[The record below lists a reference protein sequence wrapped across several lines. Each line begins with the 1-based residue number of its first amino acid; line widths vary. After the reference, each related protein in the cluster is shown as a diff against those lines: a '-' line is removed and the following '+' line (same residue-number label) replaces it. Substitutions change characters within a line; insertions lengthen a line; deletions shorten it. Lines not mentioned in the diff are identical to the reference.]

1 MLIPDVFNAP
11 RLCRAG
17 GKFFWVRKIDLEG
30 FGIILN
36 WLDDVLPGERTELP
50 KLSDPESQKALE
62 SWSGIVLL
70 VWIALREHGVTYE
83 EAAGLYA
90 FDPTG
95 EDAEDPQTKRKAW
108 EQFHLLNCLFGRRRT
123 LQKDASEIGEDI
135 SKTWCGKGMA
145 EMAQEYGIDRI
156 GKLSLDQFEWLSSRG
171 TADEATRWGDLAAVQ
186 AEFFARLPAI
196 KAAMEVTPSTP

>member
-50 KLSDPESQKALE
+50 KLGAPESQKALE

-83 EAAGLYA
+83 EAAETYA
-90 FDPTG
+90 VRESDINP
-95 EDAEDPQTKRKAW
+95 EDETAKRQSW
-108 EQFHLLNCLFGRRRT
+108 EQWHLINCLFGRRRT
-123 LQKDASEIGEDI
+123 RQKDESDAGEDI

-145 EMAQEYGIDRI
+145 EMAHEYGIDRI

-186 AEFFARLPAI
+186 AEFLARLPAI